1 MATSSKRPPV
11 KRANPVNKTGDVLVN
26 WADHGFLRV
35 AAVAP
40 IVHVAQ
46 PDRNVAEI
54 VLWANKAA
62 DSGASVAVFPELSI
76 TGYTC
81 EDLFLGDDLLSR
93 AEVALV
99 KLAAATANLAM
110 VIVVGVP
117 LRTRSGRRYNS
128 AVVLQEGRI
137 VGAVPKQHLPNNGEF
152 YERRWF
158 SPGTDLYETIELGGS
173 QTLPAHT
180 FDLTAN
186 AIFDFGRLRLG
197 VEICEDLWAPNPP
210 STALALNGANVIVNP
225 SGSNE
230 LVAKADY
237 RRQLVSSQSARIQ
250 VAYVYAGAG
259 PTESTKDI
267 VFGGHTLIAENGI
280 LLSEGP
286 RFDFDGAWCVTD
298 VDLDRVATD
307 RAQNITWSTAEVPSG
322 IVEVIGEPLEAAL
335 LTLSRVVLRNPFVP
349 SDPATRSE
357 RAREIMAIQAT
368 GLARRLMAA
377 EAKRAV
383 IGVSGGLDST
393 LALLVAVEATRKL
406 GWPSSSVLGITM
418 PGFGTTKRTRSAADD
433 LMSKLGVEARTI
445 PITKATTQHFAD
457 IGHDPN
463 DHSVTYENA
472 QARERTQIL
481 FDVANKV
488 SGIVVGTGDL
498 SELALGWCTFN
509 ADHMAN
515 YGVNAGVPKTLVRHL
530 VSWYADNHADAAT
543 AKLLHS
549 VVSTPVS
556 PELLPPDAAG
566 NITQQTEDV
575 VGPYELHDFFLFHF
589 LRNGSRPQKIRALAV
604 LVFADTYDAAEI
616 DRWLRVFL
624 TRFHRQQF
632 KRTTLPPAPKVG
644 SVSVSPRGD
653 LRMPDEVDP
662 TEIAS
667 WLP

>member
-1 MATSSKRPPV
+1 V
-11 KRANPVNKTGDVLVN
+11 KSGKSAKVLAPTN
-26 WADHGFLRV
+26 WAEHGFVRV

-40 IVHVAQ
+40 VVHVAQ
-46 PDRNVAEI
+46 PLRNVAEI
-54 VLWANKAA
+54 VSWASKAA
-62 DSGASVAVFPELSI
+62 DAGASLVAFPELSI

-81 EDLFLGDDLLSR
+81 EDLFLGDDLLVR
-93 AEVALV
+93 AEQALVAL
-99 KLAAATANLAM
+99 AEQTASLSL
-110 VIVVGVP
+110 VIVVGSP
-117 LRTRSGRRYNS
+117 LRTRSGRRYNA
-128 AVVLQEGRI
+128 AVLLQEGRF
-137 VGAVPKQHLPNNGEF
+137 VGAVPKQHLPNYGEF

-158 SPGTDLYETIELGGS
+158 TPGVDVYETIELS
-173 QTLPAHT
+173 SHT
-180 FDLTAN
+180 FDLTSN
-186 AIFDFGRLRLG
+186 AIFDFGSIRLG
-197 VEICEDLWAPNPP
+197 IEICEDLWAPNPP
-210 STALALNGANVIVNP
+210 STALALGGANLIVNP

-237 RRQLVSSQSARIQ
+237 RRQLVSNQSARLQ
-250 VAYVYAGAG
+250 AAYVYAGSG

-267 VFGGHTLIAENGI
+267 VFGGHTLVAENGSM
-280 LLSEGP
+280 LAEGP
-286 RFDFDGAWCVTD
+286 RFELAGAWCLAD
-298 VDLDRVATD
+298 VDLAHLATE
-307 RAQNITWSTAEVPSG
+307 RARNITWSTADEPSG
-322 IVEVIGEPLEAAL
+322 IVDVLGEPVEPLLPTLERA
-335 LTLSRVVLRNPFVP
+335 VPRNPFVP
-349 SDPATRSE
+349 DDPHTRDE
-357 RAREIMAIQAT
+357 RAGEIMAIQAT

-377 EAKRAV
+377 NSKRAV

-406 GWPSSSVLGITM
+406 GWPATSILGITM
-418 PGFGTTKRTRSAADD
+418 PGFGTTKRTRTAADD
-433 LMSKLGVEARTI
+433 LMERLGVEARTI
-445 PITKATTQHFAD
+445 SITKATTQHFID

-481 FDVANKV
+481 FDVANQV
-488 SGIVVGTGDL
+488 GGIVIGTGDL
-498 SELALGWCTFN
+498 SELALGWCTYN

-530 VSWYADNHADAAT
+530 VGWYALNSADAPT
-543 AKLLHS
+543 AKLLRS
-549 VVSTPVS
+549 ILDTPVS

-566 NITQQTEDV
+566 NIVQETEDV
-575 VGPYELHDFFLFHF
+575 LGPYELHDFFLWHF

-604 LVFADTYDAAEI
+604 HSFVGTYDAATV

-632 KRTTLPPAPKVG
+632 KRTTLPPSPKVG

-662 TEIAS
+662 TEIAA